1 MRSLATHLAAIA
13 IATTPVLGEAAE
25 HVVSQQGKAFT
36 PEVVEAKV
44 GDTLAF
50 HNDDKVGHTIYSE
63 TPGFEFEIGKQ
74 QPGEDDVITLDEA
87 GEFEVR
93 CAIHP
98 RMRLKVVVS
107 E

>member
-1 MRSLATHLAAIA
+1 MRTLVAHLAAIA
-13 IATTPVLGEAAE
+13 IATIPVLGEAAE
-25 HVVSQQGKAFT
+25 HVVSQEGKTFN
-36 PEVVEAKV
+36 PDIVEAKV

-50 HNDDKVGHTIYSE
+50 HNDDKVGHTVYSE
-63 TPGFEFEIGKQ
+63 TPGFEFAIGKQ
-74 QPGEDDVITLDEA
+74 KPGEI
-87 GEFEVR
+87 EVR